1 LARLG
6 GAVLWICNTVDAAQS
21 CFRRLKERIQ
31 DEFPLG
37 LLHSRFPYWQREKL
51 ENIWME
57 RFGKDG
63 KTRCGSI
70 LVSTQVV
77 EQSVDLD
84 ADLLITELAPTDML
98 LQRLGRLWRHERQ
111 NRPVSSPRVCIIAE
125 SLNIEEFKQMTPEK
139 IKKGLGAK
147 AFVYDPYILLRSLE
161 VWRDRN
167 EISIP
172 NDIRTAIE
180 STYLEREDEPESWQE
195 LFFENEAKSMAY
207 RQNAQMS
214 SNIWQA
220 ALDDREGVQTRLNEM
235 PTVAMIL
242 CRSMA
247 DREVEFVDGTTAVL
261 AGDEFV
267 FATAK
272 AIHRNLVK
280 VPEYSFSRVIS
291 CDALEKYMFGSQ
303 CGGIVDAQGNVKV
316 DGLKDKY
323 RLHFTDELGLF
334 IEKLSAKEEV

>member
-1 LARLG
+1 
-6 GAVLWICNTVDAAQS
+6 
-21 CFRRLKERIQ
+21 
-31 DEFPLG
+31 
-37 LLHSRFPYWQREKL
+37 
-51 ENIWME
+51 ME

-84 ADLLITELAPTDML
+84 ADMLITELAPTDML

-111 NRPVSSPRVCIIAE
+111 NRPVSSPRVCIIEE
-125 SLNIEEFKQMTPEK
+125 SLGLEDFKQLTPAK
-139 IKKGLGAK
+139 IKKKLGPK

-161 VWRDRN
+161 VWRDRT
-167 EISIP
+167 EIRMP
-172 NDIRTAIE
+172 TDIRTAIE

-195 LFFENEAKSMAY
+195 LFFENEANSVAY
-207 RQNAQMS
+207 RQKAQMS

-235 PTVAMIL
+235 PTIAMIL
-242 CRSMA
+242 CRSMTGHEA
-247 DREVEFVDGTTAVL
+247 QFVDDTTAVV
-261 AGDEFV
+261 AGDDFV

-280 VPEYSFSRVIS
+280 VPEYCFSHVVS
-291 CDALEKYMFGSQ
+291 CAALEKYLFGSQ
-303 CGGIVDAQGNVKV
+303 CVGIVDAQGRVTV

-323 RLHFTDELGLF
+323 RLHYSDELGLF
-334 IEKLSAKEEV
+334 IEKLTAKGDV